1 MAAPAAAGAWRIPIE
16 ATLELEPG
24 GPRAEL
30 PDYAV
35 PDLKPDARLLPELE
49 TPLATARPGVELI
62 LDLTAFRQDGASEA
76 QLGRQAGGAEVR
88 SAAIELAGEFG
99 PGLLLSYKLGIDYNG
114 FDVDPEQTWAISDFN
129 VSFAI
134 PAARTKVSLGQ
145 MREDFGYEVVAST
158 NILPQ
163 SERQISPFVSPVN
176 FGVKV
181 THVLGRANEMTL
193 SYGLFRDSWG
203 EGDGKASV
211 SARFTRLLIDAPDAG
226 RTLHLGVGIRRA
238 DSGETTRY
246 RGRPGV
252 AAADEFVDTGDF
264 PARAATHL
272 GFEGQ
277 YADGPL
283 LLLGEY
289 VQAWT
294 DAPEAGNPS
303 FHGFYVLGSW
313 MLTGERRGY
322 DRTKGVVK
330 RVVPMQRWGAP
341 ELVARYV
348 RVDLNGGAVRGGRY
362 DRIEAGVNW
371 WATTRWKAG
380 LLWGHVW
387 LDRFGETG
395 RTHSLLT
402 RIQWV
407 Y

>member
-1 MAAPAAAGAWRIPIE
+1 M
-16 ATLELEPG
+16 
-24 GPRAEL
+24 
-30 PDYAV
+30 
-35 PDLKPDARLLPELE
+35 
-49 TPLATARPGVELI
+49 
-62 LDLTAFRQDGASEA
+62 F
-76 QLGRQAGGAEVR
+76 
-88 SAAIELAGEFG
+88 
-99 PGLLLSYKLGIDYNG
+99 
-114 FDVDPEQTWAISDFN
+114 
-129 VSFAI
+129 
-134 PAARTKVSLGQ
+134 
-145 MREDFGYEVVAST
+145 
-158 NILPQ
+158 
-163 SERQISPFVSPVN
+163 FVSPVN
-176 FGVKV
+176 FGAKV

-226 RTLHLGVGIRRA
+226 RSLHLGVGIRRA
-238 DSGETTRY
+238 DSGATTRY

-387 LDRFGETG
+387 LGRFGETG